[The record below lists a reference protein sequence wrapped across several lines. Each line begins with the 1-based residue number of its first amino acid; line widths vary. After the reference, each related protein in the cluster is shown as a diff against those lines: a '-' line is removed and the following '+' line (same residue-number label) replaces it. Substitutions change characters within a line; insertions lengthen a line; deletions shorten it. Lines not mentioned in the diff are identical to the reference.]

1 MALLPLVRV
10 GLLQNLLC
18 IAVSLAHTLKKCS
31 DYGDETAKNPIEKK
45 LSAIISDLQEAAVVK
60 SISKLTHSIPQTTRI
75 VNNG

>member
-31 DYGDETAKNPIEKK
+31 DYGDETAKNPI
-45 LSAIISDLQEAAVVK
+45 
-60 SISKLTHSIPQTTRI
+60 
-75 VNNG
+75 